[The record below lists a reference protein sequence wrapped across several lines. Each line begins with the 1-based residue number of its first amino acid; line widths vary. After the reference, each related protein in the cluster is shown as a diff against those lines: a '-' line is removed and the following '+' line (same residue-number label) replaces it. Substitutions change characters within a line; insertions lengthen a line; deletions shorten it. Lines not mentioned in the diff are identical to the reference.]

1 MCKLSCVIPCLFV
14 CLESV
19 WIPYVE
25 NITRNLVDHKQKHR
39 DLAKKSGAVVEQ
51 IAADWVIGR

>member
-19 WIPYVE
+19 GIPYVG
-25 NITRNLVDHKQKHR
+25 NIPRNIADHKQKHR
-39 DLAKKSGAVVEQ
+39 DLARKSGAVVEQ
-51 IAADWVIGR
+51 IAAGWVIGR